1 MASSP
6 IFLASRRRNSS
17 LRQLPSSPSAM
28 IFAQTIESAGC
39 QASGR

>member
-1 MASSP
+1 MPSSP
-6 IFLASRRRNSS
+6 IFFASLRRSSS

-39 QASGR
+39 HASGR